1 MEDARKRCLA
11 PTTSKFSSASEEDPY
26 KIDPIIAL
34 IDMDCFYV
42 QVELR
47 LEPEWRGKPACV
59 VQYKT
64 RHKGGGYEYDRLL
77 TECS

>member
-1 MEDARKRCLA
+1 MGEQEA
-11 PTTSKFSSASEEDPY
+11 SSVNSSISPVIPSSSTRSIDL

-47 LEPEWRGKPACV
+47 REPEFRGKPAIV

-64 RHKGGGYEYDRLL
+64 RFKGGG
-77 TECS
+77 